1 MNRNYDVPATF
12 PSLEATMNFGLFGCA
27 NLTSEHHAVRF
38 GRALDAQKPERA
50 RAKGFQAYL
59 SGRSQRI

>member
-12 PSLEATMNFGLFGCA
+12 PSLEATMNFGQFGCA
-27 NLTSEHHAVRF
+27 NLTSAHYAVRF
-38 GRALDAQKPERA
+38 GRMFDAQKPERA

>member
-12 PSLEATMNFGLFGCA
+12 PSLEATMNFGQFGCA
-27 NLTSEHHAVRF
+27 NLIPDNHAVRMSHT
-38 GRALDAQKPERA
+38 RDTQKAERA

-59 SGRSQRI
+59 SGRTQRI

>member
-12 PSLEATMNFGLFGCA
+12 PSLEATMNFGQFGCA
-27 NLTSEHHAVRF
+27 NVTPEQNAVHTSHMRNAR
-38 GRALDAQKPERA
+38 KPERA

-59 SGRSQRI
+59 SGRLERI